1 MLIKFQFQ
9 LSNELS
15 FHFCL
20 SEWVK
25 CNHDYHFLFSV
36 IIILLVTHLTTHSSL
51 IFVIIHRYMII

>member
-20 SEWVK
+20 SEWAK
-25 CNHDYHFLFSV
+25 HNHDYHFLFSV
-36 IIILLVTHLTTHSSL
+36 IIILLVTHLTTH
-51 IFVIIHRYMII
+51 